1 VERQLAL
8 PLDPTAETPE
18 LAEPTEWEEMLAN
31 YRRTSLSVDVHPM
44 ELIRP
49 HLPAGVLSSHDLCQA
64 PDRSHVAVAGMAVA
78 RQRPSTAKGVVF
90 MLLEDEFGQVNLI
103 VPPQV
108 YERHRAVVRGEPL
121 ILARGVFE
129 RVERNQNVVVREL
142 ETLAP
147 LARKLSGASD
157 LVSAL
162 PDAHHFGHR

>member
-1 VERQLAL
+1 VRLGGL
-8 PLDPTAETPE
+8 
-18 LAEPTEWEEMLAN
+18 
-31 YRRTSLSVDVHPM
+31 V
-44 ELIRP
+44 
-49 HLPAGVLSSHDLCQA
+49 
-64 PDRSHVAVAGMAVA
+64 VA
-78 RQRPSTAKGVVF
+78 RQRPGTAKGIVF
-90 MLLEDEFGQVNLI
+90 LLLEDEFGTVNLI

-108 YERHRAVVRGEPL
+108 YERHRAIVRGEPL

-147 LARKLSGASD
+147 LARTLSGASD